1 MRLSFLSR
9 TDPNPKAKQANNPFT
24 DQLSKLTLLQSM
36 SQPKLSRQ
44 RLLNLFYRLGLILML
59 VSLSLPLF
67 YESKAT
73 GYILLV
79 GSLLYTISQALIDRS
94 NVDLRTK
101 RLRGMALL
109 AGALF
114 VAGSYLFIVEQS
126 YWRLVLMVASVLL
139 LYSNVV
145 LLYHKPRSKEE
156 PPAEV

>member
-1 MRLSFLSR
+1 MF
-9 TDPNPKAKQANNPFT
+9 
-24 DQLSKLTLLQSM
+24 
-36 SQPKLSRQ
+36 
-44 RLLNLFYRLGLILML
+44 
-59 VSLSLPLF
+59 VSLALPLF
-67 YESKAT
+67 YEGQAT

-79 GSLLYTISQALIDRS
+79 GSLLYTLSQALSDRTGI
-94 NVDLRTK
+94 DLRTK

-156 PPAEV
+156 PPAEE

>member
-1 MRLSFLSR
+1 
-9 TDPNPKAKQANNPFT
+9 
-24 DQLSKLTLLQSM
+24 M
-36 SQPKLSRQ
+36 SQPKFNRQ
-44 RLLNLFYRLGLILML
+44 RLLDLFYRIGLILMF
-59 VSLSLPLF
+59 VSLALPLF
-67 YESKAT
+67 YEGQAT

-79 GSLLYTISQALIDRS
+79 GSLLYTISQALIDRTS
-94 NVDLRTK
+94 VDLRTK

>member
-1 MRLSFLSR
+1 
-9 TDPNPKAKQANNPFT
+9 
-24 DQLSKLTLLQSM
+24 M

-44 RLLNLFYRLGLILML
+44 RLLDLFYRIGLILMF
-59 VSLSLPLF
+59 VSLALPLF
-67 YESKAT
+67 YEGQAT

-79 GSLLYTISQALIDRS
+79 GSLLYTLSQALSDRTGI
-94 NVDLRTK
+94 DLRTK

-156 PPAEV
+156 PPAEE

>member
-1 MRLSFLSR
+1 MRTSDPATRRASLSLHE
-9 TDPNPKAKQANNPFT
+9 P
-24 DQLSKLTLLQSM
+24 QSM
-36 SQPKLSRQ
+36 SQPKFNRQ
-44 RLLNLFYRLGLILML
+44 RLLDLFYRIGLILMF
-59 VSLSLPLF
+59 VSLALPLF
-67 YESKAT
+67 YEGQAT

-79 GSLLYTISQALIDRS
+79 GSLLYTLSQALSDRTGI
-94 NVDLRTK
+94 DLRTK

-145 LLYHKPRSKEE
+145 LLYHTPRSKEE
-156 PPAEV
+156 PPAEE

>member
-1 MRLSFLSR
+1 
-9 TDPNPKAKQANNPFT
+9 
-24 DQLSKLTLLQSM
+24 M
-36 SQPKLSRQ
+36 SQPKFNRQ
-44 RLLNLFYRLGLILML
+44 RLLDLFYRIGLILMF
-59 VSLSLPLF
+59 VSLALPLF
-67 YESKAT
+67 YEGQAT

-79 GSLLYTISQALIDRS
+79 GSLLYTLSQALSDRTGM
-94 NVDLRTK
+94 DLRTK

-145 LLYHKPRSKEE
+145 LLYHTPRSKEE
-156 PPAEV
+156 PPAEE

>member
-1 MRLSFLSR
+1 
-9 TDPNPKAKQANNPFT
+9 
-24 DQLSKLTLLQSM
+24 M

-44 RLLNLFYRLGLILML
+44 RLLDLFYRIGLILMF
-59 VSLSLPLF
+59 VSLALPLF
-67 YESKAT
+67 YEGKAT

-79 GSLLYTISQALIDRS
+79 GSLLYTISQALIDRTG
-94 NVDLRTK
+94 VDLRTK

-126 YWRLVLMVASVLL
+126 YWRLVLMIASVLL

-156 PPAEV
+156 PPAEE

>member
-1 MRLSFLSR
+1 
-9 TDPNPKAKQANNPFT
+9 
-24 DQLSKLTLLQSM
+24 M
-36 SQPKLSRQ
+36 SQPKFNRQ
-44 RLLNLFYRLGLILML
+44 RLLDLFYRIGLILMF
-59 VSLSLPLF
+59 VSLALPLF
-67 YESKAT
+67 YEGQAT

-79 GSLLYTISQALIDRS
+79 GSLLYTLSQALSDRTGI
-94 NVDLRTK
+94 DLRTK
-101 RLRGMALL
+101 RLRGIALL

>member
-1 MRLSFLSR
+1 
-9 TDPNPKAKQANNPFT
+9 
-24 DQLSKLTLLQSM
+24 M
-36 SQPKLSRQ
+36 SQPKFNRQ
-44 RLLNLFYRLGLILML
+44 RLLDLFYRIGLILMF
-59 VSLSLPLF
+59 VSLALPLF
-67 YESKAT
+67 YEGQAT

-79 GSLLYTISQALIDRS
+79 GSLLYTLSQALSDRTGI
-94 NVDLRTK
+94 DLRTK

-145 LLYHKPRSKEE
+145 LLYHTPRSKEE
-156 PPAEV
+156 PPAEE

>member
-1 MRLSFLSR
+1 
-9 TDPNPKAKQANNPFT
+9 
-24 DQLSKLTLLQSM
+24 M
-36 SQPKLSRQ
+36 SQPKFNRQ
-44 RLLNLFYRLGLILML
+44 RLLDLFYRIGLILMF
-59 VSLSLPLF
+59 VSLALPLF
-67 YESKAT
+67 YEGQAT

-79 GSLLYTISQALIDRS
+79 GSLLYTLSQALSDRTGI
-94 NVDLRTK
+94 DLRTK

-126 YWRLVLMVASVLL
+126 YWRLVLMVASLLL

-156 PPAEV
+156 PPAEE

>member
-1 MRLSFLSR
+1 
-9 TDPNPKAKQANNPFT
+9 
-24 DQLSKLTLLQSM
+24 M
-36 SQPKLSRQ
+36 SQPKFNRQ
-44 RLLNLFYRLGLILML
+44 RLLDLFYRIGLILMF
-59 VSLSLPLF
+59 VSLALPLF
-67 YESKAT
+67 YEGQAT

-79 GSLLYTISQALIDRS
+79 GSLLYTLSQALSDRTGI
-94 NVDLRTK
+94 DLRAK
-101 RLRGMALL
+101 RLRGIALL

-156 PPAEV
+156 PPAEE